1 MTPRKKVQKTKTSE
15 DPIEWAQK
23 AFDKLKESKK
33 IKFKSKLEE
42 QVANLLSELGVT
54 FEYESCKVPYAV
66 SYTHLTLPTIYSV

>member
-1 MTPRKKVQKTKTSE
+1 MPKKKQKKTSE

-54 FEYESCKVPYAV
+54 F
-66 SYTHLTLPTIYSV
+66 